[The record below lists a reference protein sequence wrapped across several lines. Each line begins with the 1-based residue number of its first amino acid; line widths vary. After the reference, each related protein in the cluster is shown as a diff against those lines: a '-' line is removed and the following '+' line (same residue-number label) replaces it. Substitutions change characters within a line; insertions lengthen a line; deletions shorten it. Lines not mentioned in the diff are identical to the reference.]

1 MAGVG
6 TFNNISHY
14 IPRLTR
20 YRYSMANLHR
30 SQFGRGAQVPQ
41 QPTTRI
47 RVDLRQLDHFLGF
60 ITSPHLVQDLPFGQK
75 HLKLSSGEVIQVPN
89 VIRMMIPERV
99 VQQYTQYCLETNFKP
114 FRETTMRR
122 VLSECS
128 ASVRKSLQGLDY
140 FAAEGARAFDDL
152 VALVRQIGGL
162 GSGKE
167 WETTVV
173 QALMT
178 SKQYLKGDYKVM

>member
-1 MAGVG
+1 
-6 TFNNISHY
+6 
-14 IPRLTR
+14 
-20 YRYSMANLHR
+20 MANLHR

-99 VQQYTQYCLETNFKP
+99 IQQYTQYCLEINFKP
-114 FRETTMRR
+114 FSETTMRR
-122 VLSECS
+122 VLFECS
-128 ASVRKSLQGLDY
+128 ASVRKLLQGLDY